1 MKKFFLVLLVLFGVC
16 FLFSKNEE
24 EIRVRVVSNSDS
36 NSDLMYKAE
45 VVQYLKTEIF
55 SNMELNDKSFEEKQ
69 DDIERILNEK
79 FDNITVSYTKHTFK
93 NKTYNGSALENKE
106 YKTLLIYIGNGQG
119 SNWWGSIFDDTLQS
133 ESIDEVKYEWYL
145 NEIYG

>member
-36 NSDLMYKAE
+36 NSDLMYKEE

-79 FDNITVSYTKHTFK
+79 FEILPFHILNI
-93 NKTYNGSALENKE
+93 
-106 YKTLLIYIGNGQG
+106 LLRIRHIMVV
-119 SNWWGSIFDDTLQS
+119 L
-133 ESIDEVKYEWYL
+133 
-145 NEIYG
+145 